1 MHTEGNKTCWPLRQV
16 HELRVREERQK
27 SRLLQHKLRKCQ
39 NVKMHMV
46 PSQHRGLSI
55 NSVSVRMGEAFQEDT
70 SSEMDVEQRLG
81 ADQSGKEG
89 WRCSRH
95 STGKGVRWLPRSAK
109 RA

>member
-1 MHTEGNKTCWPLRQV
+1 
-16 HELRVREERQK
+16 
-27 SRLLQHKLRKCQ
+27 
-39 NVKMHMV
+39 
-46 PSQHRGLSI
+46 
-55 NSVSVRMGEAFQEDT
+55 MGEAFQEDT